1 MTKATLLIRHLPIGR
16 IAFSLGMAIG
26 LMVVAVACSP
36 STGDAWERIHD
47 AGILRIGVDPTYPPF
62 ALDDEGNLAGIDIDL
77 SRALAAEL
85 GLEPQFT
92 YFGYDGLY
100 DALTTGQVDV
110 LISALVIAPERT
122 KEIAYTVPYIEGGV
136 FVVMQAGSNPGADMK
151 DLSGASLAVEL
162 GTLGHV
168 EALQW
173 QRRLADLTIQTYGSV
188 DEALGSVATGENE
201 AALVDYISA
210 RLYIRDN
217 PATDTNLTLTYAPVP
232 IVSEP
237 YALAVRIEDRILLA
251 NLNDA
256 LGRLESSGRLN
267 EIIESNLDP

>member
-1 MTKATLLIRHLPIGR
+1 MIRYLAVVRVTL
-16 IAFSLGMAIG
+16 SLSISIG
-26 LMVVAVACSP
+26 LAVMAAACAP
-36 STGDAWERIHD
+36 STGDSWARIHE

-62 ALDDEGNLAGIDIDL
+62 ALDSEGTLAGIDVDL
-77 SRALAAEL
+77 GRSLAAEL

-122 KEIAYTVPYIEGGV
+122 KEIAYTTSYFDAGLFLVVPTGANPA
-136 FVVMQAGSNPGADMK
+136 AGMDNLGR
-151 DLSGASLAVEL
+151 ASLAVEL

-168 EALQW
+168 EALEW
-173 QRRLADLTIQTYGSV
+173 QRRLADLTIQTYGSI
-188 DEALGSVATGENE
+188 DEALSSVATGEND

-217 PATDTNLTLTYAPVP
+217 LVEDVVLTYSPVP
-232 IVSEP
+232 ILSEP
-237 YALAVRIEDRILLA
+237 YALAVRIEDRTLLA
-251 NLNDA
+251 NLNGA
-256 LGRLESSGRLN
+256 LGRLETSGRLN
-267 EIIESNLDP
+267 EILENNLGH

>member
-1 MTKATLLIRHLPIGR
+1 MIMT
-16 IAFSLGMAIG
+16 
-26 LMVVAVACSP
+26 VACGS
-36 STGDAWERIHD
+36 SSGDSWQQIHE

-62 ALDDEGNLAGIDIDL
+62 AFDDEGTLTGIDVDL
-77 SRALAAEL
+77 GRALAAEL

-122 KEIAYTVPYIEGGV
+122 KDIAYTTPY
-136 FVVMQAGSNPGADMK
+136 FDAGLFLVAPASANPATEMS
-151 DLSGASLAVEL
+151 DLGGASLAVEL

-173 QRRLADLTIQTYGSV
+173 QRRLAGLTIQTYSSLG
-188 DEALGSVATGENE
+188 EALDSLSAGEND

-210 RLYIRDN
+210 RLYIRDH
-217 PATDTNLTLTYAPVP
+217 PIAGADLTYSSVPV
-232 IVSEP
+232 VSEP
-237 YALAVRIEDRILLA
+237 YALAVRIEDRTLLA
-251 NLNDA
+251 KLNDA
-256 LGRLESSGRLN
+256 LGRLESSGRLH
-267 EIIESNLDP
+267 EIVESKLGP

>member
-1 MTKATLLIRHLPIGR
+1 MRHLPIVR
-16 IAFSLGMAIG
+16 IALTLGIAIG
-26 LMVVAVACSP
+26 LAVVAAACAP
-36 STGDAWERIHD
+36 STGDSWEQIHES
-47 AGILRIGVDPTYPPF
+47 GILRIGVDPTYPPF
-62 ALDDEGNLAGIDIDL
+62 ALDNEGRLTGIDIDL
-77 SRALAAEL
+77 GRALAAEL

-122 KEIAYTVPYIEGGV
+122 KEVAYTVPYFDAGL
-136 FVVMQAGSNPGADMK
+136 FLVVPAGANPATGMN
-151 DLSGASLAVEL
+151 DLSGGSLAVEL

-168 EALQW
+168 KALEW

-188 DEALGSVATGENE
+188 DEALGSIAAGEND

-217 PATDTNLTLTYAPVP
+217 PIEGTDLAYSSISIVP
-232 IVSEP
+232 EP
-237 YALAVRIEDRILLA
+237 YALAVRIEDRTLLA
-251 NLNDA
+251 HLNDG
-256 LGRLESSGRLN
+256 LGRLESSGQLK
-267 EIIESNLDP
+267 ELIENNLEQ

>member
-1 MTKATLLIRHLPIGR
+1 MRYRPVILVVL
-16 IAFSLGMAIG
+16 SLGIAIS
-26 LMVVAVACSP
+26 LSIVTAACGS
-36 STGDAWERIHD
+36 STGDSWEQIHE

-62 ALDDEGNLAGIDIDL
+62 AFDDEGTLTGIDVDL
-77 SRALAAEL
+77 GRALAAEL

-122 KEIAYTVPYIEGGV
+122 KDIAYTTPY
-136 FVVMQAGSNPGADMK
+136 FDAGLFLVAPADANPAIGMN
-151 DLSGASLAVEL
+151 DLGGASLAVEL
-162 GTLGHV
+162 GTLSHV

-188 DEALGSVATGENE
+188 DEALGSVVTGEND

-210 RLYIRDN
+210 RLYIRDT
-217 PATDTNLTLTYAPVP
+217 PIEGVALLYAPAP
-232 IVSEP
+232 TVSEP
-237 YALAVRIEDRILLA
+237 YALAVRIEDRTLLA
-251 NLNDA
+251 GLNDA

-267 EIIESNLDP
+267 EMIENNLGP